1 MKNKKHHS
9 VGTVPKYD
17 RKTRNTTLSEQ
28 FQNMIEKQET
38 PLCRNSSK
46 I

>member
-1 MKNKKHHS
+1 MISSFLKTMMKNIKHHS
-9 VGTVPKYD
+9 VGTVPKSND
-17 RKTRNTTLSEQ
+17 
-28 FQNMIEKQET
+28 EKHKI